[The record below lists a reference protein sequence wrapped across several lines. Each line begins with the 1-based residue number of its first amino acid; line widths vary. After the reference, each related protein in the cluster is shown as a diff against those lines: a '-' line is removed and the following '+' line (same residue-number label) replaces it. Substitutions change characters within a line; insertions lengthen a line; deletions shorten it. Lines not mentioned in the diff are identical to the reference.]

1 MFNKINRLF
10 ARKDPCP
17 APAHADPLVPA
28 AAPPP
33 YRLEHDSRVVA
44 ALGAEGFELSRRL
57 EAAQSIGPAWF
68 NGVLDALIQSTP
80 YADQKVYMQFH
91 RRRFFE
97 LFNHCAELIAGL
109 ENPMLLEFGVG
120 EHTRLY
126 KTFLRGASL
135 HAADAGRY
143 GIEGLG
149 VDKSYVLDLT
159 LQASRDAAQIPRRGF
174 DLVLFTEVIEH
185 LLVSPV
191 ELITWL
197 LTLVKPNGHLLLT
210 TPNMFAKA
218 NIPAFL
224 AYENPLPPFPPEQD
238 RATNSAHLREYS
250 HIELLRFVEQAGG
263 KSKAL
268 FFSACWDDDE
278 TLAPI
283 ERKNMVLVAAPGEAA
298 NDTQQCEI

>member
-1 MFNKINRLF
+1 MKQLF
-10 ARKDPCP
+10 GRKEPLAVVPDP
-17 APAHADPLVPA
+17 
-28 AAPPP
+28 PPP
-33 YRLEHDSRVVA
+33 YCFERDDRVVA
-44 ALGAEGFELSRRL
+44 ALGAEGMEFSRRL
-57 EAAQSIGPAWF
+57 EQAQSIEPARF
-68 NGVLDALIQSTP
+68 NAALDALIESTP
-80 YADQKVYMQFH
+80 YVDQKVYMRFH

-97 LFNHCAELIAGL
+97 LFNHCAELIAGI
-109 ENPMLLEFGVG
+109 ENPTVLEFGVG

-126 KTFLRGASL
+126 KTLLQGARL

-143 GIEGLG
+143 GMEGLG

-159 LQASRDAAQIPRRGF
+159 LGASRDAAQIPQGGF
-174 DLVLFTEVIEH
+174 DLILFTEVIEH
-185 LLVSPV
+185 LLANPTEV
-191 ELITWL
+191 IAWL
-197 LTLVKPNGHLLLT
+197 LTLVKPNGYLLIT

-224 AYENPLPPFPPEQD
+224 GYDNPLPPFPREED
-238 RATNSAHLREYS
+238 RITNAAHLREYS

-283 ERKNMVLVAAPGEAA
+283 ERKNMIVVAASGDAR
-298 NDTQQCEI
+298 